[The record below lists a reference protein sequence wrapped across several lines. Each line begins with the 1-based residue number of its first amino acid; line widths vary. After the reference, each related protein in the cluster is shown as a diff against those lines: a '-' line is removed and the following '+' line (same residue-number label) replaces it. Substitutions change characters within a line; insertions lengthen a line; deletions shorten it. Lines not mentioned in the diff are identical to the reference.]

1 MNIVITGLVEK
12 TFKKVLDSKF
22 KGFIEMEEEGGI
34 RLYNLFIDI
43 DSDSRFSINNINGSI
58 VRIAINDSVLY
69 LHSDEFLEVRIS

>member
-22 KGFIEMEEEGGI
+22 KGFIEMEDEGGI
-34 RLYNLFIDI
+34 RLYNLFIVI
-43 DSDSRFSINNINGSI
+43 DSDSRFSVNNINGSI